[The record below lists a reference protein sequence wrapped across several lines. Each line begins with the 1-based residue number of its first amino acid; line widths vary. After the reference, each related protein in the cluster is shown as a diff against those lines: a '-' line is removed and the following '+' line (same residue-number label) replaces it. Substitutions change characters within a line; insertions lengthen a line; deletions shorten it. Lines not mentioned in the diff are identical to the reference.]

1 MNRILPFLLSICLCI
16 SFTSYAKVMPYS
28 EVIKKL
34 NTLLS
39 NKQYS
44 SAFEL
49 SDEYTFEYGGLP
61 EFDLLSGF
69 AAYGNRNYQEA
80 VFAFERVTT
89 EVPNSYL
96 ARFYLAQT
104 YQKLDNLLAAKSE
117 LNRLLKR
124 PLLDNQ
130 RENTTK
136 LLTRINQTLINKEKS
151 WSHSISGMM
160 AFDSNINSGTEEEE
174 IFFPQIN
181 DYIQLFDSS
190 RKTRDLTYSLSYQAN
205 YKHPISQ
212 NQWLKINFGANYID
226 YLEFNEYQRNMFN
239 LDLAYAQESNIGT
252 LSLSGFIRPL
262 WLDGDHYRTE
272 TGARSNWQK
281 DISKNSGV
289 MSSISYSTI
298 NNEVNSDLG
307 LSRIRASFSYSYK
320 AAQIQTLVAHWQQDV
335 SDDSQYIYNDK
346 DVFGITYQLTWP
358 ITDSII
364 SNNLFM
370 VEQHKYIGIHPIASV
385 KRNEIVSMLSSQ
397 LMFSST
403 DKLNLNLHLNIQE
416 KNSNANLFSYD
427 RVEIG
432 ARWQYEL

>member
-1 MNRILPFLLSICLCI
+1 
-16 SFTSYAKVMPYS
+16 MPYP

-39 NKQYS
+39 NKEYD

-69 AAYGNRNYQEA
+69 AAYGNRQYQEA

-96 ARFYLAQT
+96 ARFYLAHT
-104 YQKLDNLLAAKSE
+104 YQKLDNLPAAISE

-130 RENTTK
+130 RENATK
-136 LLTRINQTLINKEKS
+136 LLTRINRTLINKGKS
-151 WSHSISGMM
+151 WSHSMSGMM
-160 AFDSNINSGTEEEE
+160 AFDSNINRGTEEEQ
-174 IFFPQIN
+174 IFIPQIN
-181 DYIQLFDSS
+181 DYILLFDSS

-212 NQWLKINFGANYID
+212 NQWLKINFAANYVD

-239 LDLAYAQESNIGT
+239 LDLAYAQESKIGT
-252 LSLSGFIRPL
+252 LSVSGFVRPL
-262 WLDGDHYRTE
+262 WLDGAHYRTE
-272 TGARSNWQK
+272 TGASTSWQK
-281 DISKNSGV
+281 EISKSSGI
-289 MSSISYSTI
+289 MSSLSSSLI
-298 NNEVNSDLG
+298 NNEINSNLD
-307 LSRIRASFSYSYK
+307 LSRTRVSLSYLFK
-320 AAQIQTLVAHWQQDV
+320 AAQIHTLMTHWQQDV
-335 SDDSQYIYNDK
+335 SDNSEYNYNDK
-346 DVFGITYQLTWP
+346 DVLGVMYQLTWP

-364 SNNLFM
+364 SNNSFM
-370 VEQHKYIGIHPIASV
+370 IEQHKYIGIHPIASV
-385 KRNEIVSMLSSQ
+385 KRDEVLSMFSSQ
-397 LMFSST
+397 LIFNST
-403 DKLNLNLHLNIQE
+403 DKLGLKLHLNIQD
-416 KNSNANLFSYD
+416 KNSNAKAFSYD

-432 ARWQYEL
+432 ASWQYQL